1 MNKVILIVDDEP
13 MIHELLGA
21 HLKRMDTPVEL
32 YHAESG
38 EAAVEQYT
46 SLMQQ
51 EKQPDL
57 VVMDLNLSGA
67 GDMDTVEQHKA
78 GNDRMDGVRTTE
90 ALLNVDAGVRI
101 WGYTAWFG
109 TEWSNDLDA
118 YAEKIVGRT
127 VPFHEF
133 AEMVDGFFK
142 QKDADG
148 EGQSFL

>member
-1 MNKVILIVDDEP
+1 MSKVILIVDDEP

-38 EAAVEQYT
+38 EDAVEQYR
-46 SLMQQ
+46 SLMEQ

-67 GDMDTVEQHKA
+67 EDMDAVEQHKA
-78 GNDRMDGVRTTE
+78 GSGEMDGVRTTE
-90 ALLNVDAGVRI
+90 ELLNIDADVRI

-109 TEWSNDLDA
+109 TDWSNGLDV
-118 YAEKIVGRT
+118 YAEKIVERT

-142 QKDADG
+142 QKDA
-148 EGQSFL
+148 EA